1 MKKGEKKLILDH
13 IREAERILN
22 KAKTYQTCDSRRME
36 IHGANRAVNALR
48 NLARDLDIDPNE
60 VLP

>member
-22 KAKTYQTCDSRRME
+22 KATMYQRAESRQME

-48 NLARDLDIDPNE
+48 NLARDLDIDPHE